1 MSVSFKMDADM
12 LSEVA
17 EAVALVASTDDS
29 RPVLQSVCIRQTDD
43 GTLFEVTD
51 SYRLLRILVNT
62 GIHPSHDPIL
72 VEAKELAEAAKRF
85 RSSKKSDAKTPRS
98 VTLEANNDML
108 HLQHEPTLIGLTQV
122 RGEFPDTAKIVE
134 DDPPTEW
141 EGNIGFNPE
150 YLSDIGKIV
159 KKFRGSKQP
168 RADMYGLSRTRPNY
182 WRLANL
188 KTVTDL
194 PVTATYILM
203 PVRIDN

>member
-1 MSVSFKMDADM
+1 MSEFKMDADM

-17 EAVALVASTDDS
+17 EACALVASPDDS
-29 RPVLQSVCIRQTDD
+29 RPILQCVCIRQTGE

-51 SYRLLRILVNT
+51 SYRLLRILVDT
-62 GIHPSHDPIL
+62 DLSITAPIL
-72 VEAKELAEAAKRF
+72 VEAKALAEAAKQF

-98 VTLEANNDML
+98 VIMSARRDDML
-108 HLQHEPTLIGLTQV
+108 HLHHEPTLIGLTQV
-122 RGEFPDTAKIVE
+122 RGDFPDTAKIVE

-141 EGNIGFNPE
+141 EGTIGFNPE

-159 KKFRGSKQP
+159 KKFRGSKHP
-168 RADMYGLSRTRPNY
+168 RADMYGLSRTKPNY

-188 KTVTDL
+188 TTVTEL
-194 PVTATYILM
+194 PVRATYILM